1 MWVWGR
7 KTWIIYLQG
16 IGTAA
21 VTPTTATTATMA
33 TTTTTTVMA
42 AAVDCPGA
50 SSLLVVVTPMVQM
63 VPPPFV
69 GQCTIDFG
77 YLCQDVTVR
86 LILRGLLL
94 QWKKSNQPSECEPA
108 SYSWNFNARFSRA
121 HAGSI
126 HSVFQL
132 RYSHRNISTWL
143 YTTDVLTTYSA
154 SDND

>member
-1 MWVWGR
+1 
-7 KTWIIYLQG
+7 LQG

-63 VPPPFV
+63 VPPFV

-94 QWKKSNQPSECEPA
+94 QWKKSNQPSECEPT
-108 SYSWNFNARFSRA
+108 SYS
-121 HAGSI
+121 
-126 HSVFQL
+126 
-132 RYSHRNISTWL
+132 
-143 YTTDVLTTYSA
+143 
-154 SDND
+154 

>member
-1 MWVWGR
+1 
-7 KTWIIYLQG
+7 LQG

-108 SYSWNFNARFSRA
+108 SYS
-121 HAGSI
+121 
-126 HSVFQL
+126 
-132 RYSHRNISTWL
+132 
-143 YTTDVLTTYSA
+143 
-154 SDND
+154 